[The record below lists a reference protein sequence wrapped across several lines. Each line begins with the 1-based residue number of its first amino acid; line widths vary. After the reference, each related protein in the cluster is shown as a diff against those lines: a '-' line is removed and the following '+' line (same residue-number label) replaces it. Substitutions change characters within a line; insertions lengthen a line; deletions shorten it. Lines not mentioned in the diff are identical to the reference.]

1 MPIIEWREQW
11 YRCASMVVQTK
22 QFVGNT
28 IMGKSMVPRVI
39 EYGTSRNAT
48 LRFAENAGYDEV
60 VE

>member
-1 MPIIEWREQW
+1 MSIIEVYERW

-39 EYGTSRNAT
+39 EYGTFCKAT